1 MVTIPAQD
9 DAEEFSG
16 TLEAMRIMGL
26 NEEEIT
32 AIFRVLSGTLMFGNM
47 EFKQVCKYIFGYL
60 FMYRTRAYQTPTCH

>member
-9 DAEEFSG
+9 DAEEFSA
-16 TLEAMRIMGL
+16 TMEAMRIMGL

-47 EFKQVCKYIFGYL
+47 EFKQVKQ
-60 FMYRTRAYQTPTCH
+60 A

>member
-9 DAEEFSG
+9 DAEEFSA
-16 TLEAMRIMGL
+16 TMEAMRIMGL

-47 EFKQVCKYIFGYL
+47 EFKQVKLAWFFL
-60 FMYRTRAYQTPTCH
+60 VKN

>member
-9 DAEEFSG
+9 DAEEFSA
-16 TLEAMRIMGL
+16 TMEAMRIMGL

-47 EFKQVCKYIFGYL
+47 EFKQVK
-60 FMYRTRAYQTPTCH
+60 